1 MRHAVDDACLCLR
14 DADPSLSALAQNSD
28 KATAEALFTEG
39 RRLMAEGSVAQACQK
54 FEASQKLDPGVG
66 TSLNLAECYE
76 RSGRTASAW
85 AQFRE
90 AVSLAR
96 ATGSADREQL
106 ARERADALE
115 KRLARLT
122 ISVEG
127 EAPSGLEVRRDG
139 ARLDPAELG
148 IAIPVDPGTH
158 AVTASA
164 PGRADFTTS
173 VNVQGDGAQAA
184 VKIPAARGGD
194 PRTPKRPA
202 PVAAAG
208 VEVSSSSGSSQKT
221 VAAIV
226 AGVGLAG
233 LGVGGYFGLSAASTW
248 DDAKSKC
255 TDYPYGCGSEGK
267 SLSDDARTQATVSTV
282 GLGVGLALVTAGAVL
297 WFTAGPS
304 TPEATSFGV
313 GPGGAAVKGSF

>member
-1 MRHAVDDACLCLR
+1 MRWMTLAYACVMLTS
-14 DADPSLSALAQNSD
+14 SLSALAQNSD

-90 AVSLAR
+90 AISLAR
-96 ATGSADREQL
+96 ATGSVDREQL

-127 EAPSGLEVRRDG
+127 DAPPGLEVRRDG

-173 VNVQGDGAQAA
+173 VDVQGDGAQAA
-184 VKIPAARGGD
+184 VKIPALAAATLE
-194 PRTPKRPA
+194 PETAA

-226 AGVGLAG
+226 AGIGLAG
-233 LGVGGYFGLSAASTW
+233 VGVGAYFGLSAASTW

-267 SLSDDARTQATVSTV
+267 SLGDDANTQATMSTI
-282 GLGVGLALVTAGAVL
+282 GLGAGLALVTAGAVL

-313 GPGGAAVKGSF
+313 GPSGAAVKGSF

>member
-1 MRHAVDDACLCLR
+1 MTLAYACAMLT
-14 DADPSLSALAQNSD
+14 PSLSALAQNSD

-90 AVSLAR
+90 AISLAR
-96 ATGSADREQL
+96 AIGSAEREQL

-122 ISVEG
+122 ITVEG

-173 VNVQGDGAQAA
+173 VEVQGDGAQAA
-184 VKIPAARGGD
+184 VKIPALAAATSE
-194 PRTPKRPA
+194 PEPA
-202 PVAAAG
+202 APEAAAG

-233 LGVGGYFGLSAASTW
+233 VGVGSYFGLTAASTW

-267 SLSDDARTQATVSTV
+267 SLADDARTQATMSTV

-304 TPEATSFGV
+304 KPEATSFGI
-313 GPGGAAVKGSF
+313 GPSGAAVKGSF